1 MTKRRTSRIRLRR
14 LFAPTAG
21 LYRCVLAAIV
31 GALLFGLGFIISFQ
45 TLLLPALES
54 LAERWDGVLSQVAS
68 QDAADLANHVL
79 GLLLLLAGT
88 YLAFWGIRA
97 FVRQMAEALD
107 PRAKRGVLD
116 VYGRKQML
124 ARGPRIVALGGGT
137 GLGTLLRGIKHHTS
151 NITAVVTV
159 TDDGGSSGRLVSEM
173 GIIPPGDI
181 RNCLVALADA
191 EGRMTDLFQHR
202 FTQASGPLS
211 GHSIGNLLI
220 AGFFEQTGD
229 VDTALQMA
237 SEVLA
242 IRGRV
247 IPSTRDKVRLRA
259 IMADDSEITGET
271 AIVESSQRIRRIFL
285 EPEKVMPHPDALEA
299 IRNADL
305 ICIGPGSVF
314 TSVIPNLL
322 VPGIA
327 EAVHDSPAIKAYICN
342 VMTQHGESDAFTAAE
357 HLVAL
362 DANIDQRVCDFVI
375 MNTAT
380 PHADTIERYRASG
393 QEVVEADV
401 DRVSA
406 MGYRPII
413 GDFMNETDFVRHEPA
428 RLAQKLIDLLYK

>member
-1 MTKRRTSRIRLRR
+1 M
-14 LFAPTAG
+14 
-21 LYRCVLAAIV
+21 V

-45 TLLLPALES
+45 ALLLPALES
-54 LAERWDGVLSQVAS
+54 LAERWDGVLSQVTS
-68 QDAADLANHVL
+68 QDAADLANHIL
-79 GLLLLLAGT
+79 GLLLLLTGA

-116 VYGRKQML
+116 VYGRQQML

-137 GLGTLLRGIKHHTS
+137 GLSTLLRGIKHHTS

-159 TDDGGSSGRLVSEM
+159 TDDGGSSGRLVSDM
-173 GIIPPGDI
+173 GIMPPGDI

-285 EPEKVMPHPDALEA
+285 EPEEVMPHPDALEA

-327 EAVHDSPAIKAYICN
+327 EAVHDSRRSRP
-342 VMTQHGESDAFTAAE
+342 TS
-357 HLVAL
+357 
-362 DANIDQRVCDFVI
+362 
-375 MNTAT
+375 AT
-380 PHADTIERYRASG
+380 S
-393 QEVVEADV
+393 
-401 DRVSA
+401 
-406 MGYRPII
+406 
-413 GDFMNETDFVRHEPA
+413 
-428 RLAQKLIDLLYK
+428 